1 MLSPH
6 LIYLAFN
13 KVRAVVGSIH
23 RTCVDTS
30 TEYILSTDTD
40 WVWPPV
46 NCLLSNSPPKQW
58 DGRGLWELRW
68 SNQILVFPRFP
79 VRSSDKISFE
89 GGFILAFDCDFI
101 FVEKFSSI
109 TTIVKFSQ
117 LSKLNQLRADVVVP
131 NQNWNCFSLD
141 GIELNYLSMC
151 VPVQTNYK
159 LYDIKIISIC
169 QKVFPLLRKLE
180 RSSSEQQSVQLVM
193 CVLENVNIDN

>member
-1 MLSPH
+1 MLSLH

-13 KVRAVVGSIH
+13 KVKVV
-23 RTCVDTS
+23 VW
-30 TEYILSTDTD
+30 TELSLTPLHNAQHWY

-46 NCLLSNSPPKQW
+46 NCLLFHFPPKQW

-79 VRSSDKISFE
+79 VRSSNKISFE

-141 GIELNYLSMC
+141 RIELNYLSMC
-151 VPVQTNYK
+151 VPVQTN
-159 LYDIKIISIC
+159 YDIKIISIC

-180 RSSSEQQSVQLVM
+180 RSRAAECTASDVCAGECKYWQLGLM
-193 CVLENVNIDN
+193 